1 MRILALLALILALAG
16 CHMLRP
22 ELPPWARPVPA
33 KSEPA
38 PEAPPEAEASVVP
51 EPATTPAPPPAPEP
65 APAPVTPPPPP
76 PPPAVAPAP
85 AGPPPPPVRAATPPA
100 GSRPGARARRAT
112 GPGKSPVDRQ
122 PAAGRGATVT
132 GGSAARDRRYREAP
146 PSTGEP
152 AAGAEGPGDT
162 TAGAGARRAGQEG
175 SRWTGVRAGREP
187 GGEGSNARGRSQHPP
202 LNLLRRVTF
211 YILPQST
218 SVVTLTSR

>member
-51 EPATTPAPPPAPEP
+51 EPATTPAPPHRSRSRPLRPSRRLRRRLHP
-65 APAPVTPPPPP
+65 RLPPLPPDRLRLRCARP
-76 PPPAVAPAP
+76 
-85 AGPPPPPVRAATPPA
+85 RRRR
-100 GSRPGARARRAT
+100 SRLGASPGARARRAT
-112 GPGKSPVDRQ
+112 GPGKSPVDRK

-152 AAGAEGPGDT
+152 AAGAEGPGNT
-162 TAGAGARRAGQEG
+162 TAGAGARRAGPEG
-175 SRWTGVRAGREP
+175 SRWTGVRARREP

-211 YILPQST
+211 YILPRT
-218 SVVTLTSR
+218 PPW

>member
-51 EPATTPAPPPAPEP
+51 EPATTPAPPPEPAEP

-76 PPPAVAPAP
+76 RPPAVAPAP
-85 AGPPPPPVRAATPPA
+85 AGPPPPPVRAATLSRRLQPHAPAAPPA
-100 GSRPGARARRAT
+100 DSPPLTASLPPAEARRLQEEA
-112 GPGKSPVDRQ
+112 Q
-122 PAAGRGATVT
+122 RGIE
-132 GGSAARDRRYREAP
+132 RDREAP

-152 AAGAEGPGDT
+152 AARAEGPGNT

-175 SRWTGVRAGREP
+175 SRWTGVRARREP

-211 YILPQST
+211 YILPRT
-218 SVVTLTSR
+218 PPW